1 MYESGI
7 SIFLLQVVCFV
18 VPLLTLAWVGVFPSR
33 RLFFFMG
40 VMTLLSLFILVEKD
54 AGHQGMDSRVFWT
67 IFGLDMFL
75 LLVAMIDLL
84 TVPLA
89 RGFSVKR
96 KMSPVASLRKRL
108 QVELTVENRSWQ
120 AYWVT
125 VRDDA
130 DQELLPV
137 DDAGRILYEE
147 CQTQERILPGT
158 RFTWTYSLR
167 PRSRG
172 LFAFNWIFLRFSSL
186 LGLWVRH
193 CKLECAAELRVYP
206 DMLQLAE
213 YDLLARTNRL
223 HLLGVRKTRRIGQD
237 NDFERLRDYTI
248 DDDHRRIDWR
258 ATARR
263 DKLTVK
269 DFQTTQNQ
277 NVVFLL
283 DCGRMMA
290 HSETVLAPED
300 FTEHHIKAAPGAVNS
315 MLMLAWVALKQGDSV
330 GLLCFSDKIHS
341 FTPPKSGMRQ
351 LNGLLHASFD
361 RFPQPVGSRYDLA
374 FQYLATRVRRR
385 TLVILLTNVVDEAT
399 TALVSRYLTNLHGK
413 HLPMLALL
421 RDHQLFDPL
430 DTLMADNPVLQEK
443 AEDGRPMRNRYPQC
457 EEMLAYFE
465 MGTPVNV
472 PPGQNPTDAVY
483 TAAAAADIIRRRQE
497 QLAALRARGVL
508 LVDAFPEEITG
519 QLVSRYLEI
528 KARHLL

>member
-1 MYESGI
+1 MYDSGI
-7 SIFLLQVVCFV
+7 SIFLLQVACFV
-18 VPLLTLAWVGVFPSR
+18 IPLLTLAWMGVYPSR
-33 RLFFFMG
+33 RLFFCVG
-40 VMTLLSLFILVEKD
+40 IMTLLSLFVMVEKAD
-54 AGHQGMDSRVFWT
+54 HMLIAKSRTFWVLL
-67 IFGLDMFL
+67 GLDLVL
-75 LLVAMIDLL
+75 LAVALVDML
-84 TVPLA
+84 TLPLA

-96 KMSPVASLRKRL
+96 KTSPVASLRKRHA
-108 QVELTVENRSWQ
+108 VELTIENRSVWKCRL
-120 AYWVT
+120 AI
-125 VRDDA
+125 RDDA

-137 DDAGRILYEE
+137 DESGKILYEE
-147 CQTQERILPGT
+147 CQTEEEIQPKT
-158 RFTWTYSLR
+158 RFTWAYSLR

-172 LFAFNWIFLRFSSL
+172 MFTFNWVFLRFSSL
-186 LGLWVRH
+186 LGLWVRQ
-193 CKLECAAELRVYP
+193 CRLECATELRVYP

-248 DDDHRRIDWR
+248 DDDHRHIDWR

-263 DKLTVK
+263 NKLIVK

-277 NVVFLL
+277 NVVFML

-300 FTEHHIKAAPGAVNS
+300 FTEHQIKAAPGAVNS

-374 FQYLATRVRRR
+374 FEYLASRVRRR
-385 TLVILLTNVVDEAT
+385 TLVILLTNLVDEAG

-413 HLPMLALL
+413 HLPMLAML

-430 DTLMADNPVLQEK
+430 DTLVANNPILQEK
-443 AEDGRPMRNRYPQC
+443 SEDGRLLRNRYPQC
-457 EEMLAYFE
+457 EEMLSYFE

-472 PPGQNPTDAVY
+472 PPGQDPREAVY

-508 LVDAFPEEITG
+508 LVDAFPEELTG
-519 QLVSRYLEI
+519 ELVSRYLEI